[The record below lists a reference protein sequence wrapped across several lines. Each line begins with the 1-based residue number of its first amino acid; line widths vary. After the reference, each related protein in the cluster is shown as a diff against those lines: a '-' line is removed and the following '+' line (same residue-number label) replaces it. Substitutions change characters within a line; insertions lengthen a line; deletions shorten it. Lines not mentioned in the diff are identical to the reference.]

1 MPEIPDSSYQ
11 NPAAGKPSEEAA
23 TDAPSPLEALQKT
36 SEAVNERVTGLADS
50 LTTWIDA
57 QPWIPDGLVRP
68 VHFVLLLLAVAF
80 ASWLLFKVA
89 RPLVLRVGKRIAEKS
104 PTRADEF
111 LFGHGVFRWLTHV
124 LPALLIY
131 TVTPGFFASVPWLAR
146 ILKTG
151 SLLYLLL
158 AAYMVVDS
166 LVNAI
171 TTDLQRTRLAQ
182 RMNLGA
188 LAQVIKLVTALVVFI
203 LAIALVIGKSP
214 MVLLGGLSVFASVL
228 MLVFKDV
235 ILGFVAGIQLS
246 TNRLLSPGDWL
257 EMPSHYADGDVM
269 EIGLTTVKV
278 RNWDKT
284 ITTIPTYALISEPF
298 KNWRGMIESGGRR
311 IKRSLT
317 IDTNSIRLCDADM
330 LARFHRI
337 EHLADYLREREKEI
351 AEWNEAHGIRED
363 SPKINGRRL
372 TNIGTFRAYV
382 SAYLRTHPG
391 IHQDMTLLVRQLAPE
406 GRGLPIEIY
415 CFSADRAWANYE
427 TIQADIFDHLYA
439 VIPEFGLRVFQE
451 PTGLDF
457 RRLADSPDPAD
468 GEADSTTRPAPT
480 ERPDGSS
487 DSAGPE
493 R

>member
-1 MPEIPDSSYQ
+1 MPEISESS
-11 NPAAGKPSEEAA
+11 NNRPSTEDPAPVTHSA
-23 TDAPSPLEALQKT
+23 LEAIQET
-36 SEAVNERVTGLADS
+36 TEALNQRASGVAESLAG
-50 LTTWIDA
+50 WIGSRG
-57 QPWIPDGLVRP
+57 WIPAGLVQP
-68 VHFVLLLLAVAF
+68 LNLVLLLLAVAL
-80 ASWLLFKVA
+80 ASWLLFVVA
-89 RPLVLRVGKRIAEKS
+89 RPLLLRAVKRIAENS
-104 PTRADEF
+104 ATRADEF

-124 LPALLIY
+124 LPALLIF
-131 TVTPGFFASVPWLAR
+131 TVTPGLFASFPLLAR

-158 AAYMVVDS
+158 AVYMVVDS

-171 TTDLQRTRLAQ
+171 SADLQRTRVAQ

-203 LAIALVIGKSP
+203 LATAIVIGKSP

-235 ILGFVAGIQLS
+235 ILGFVAGVQLS

-257 EMPSHYADGDVM
+257 EMPSHHADGDVL

-298 KNWRGMIESGGRR
+298 KNWRGMVESGGRR

-317 IDTNSIRLCDADM
+317 IDTNSIRLCDAEM

-337 EHLADYLREREKEI
+337 EHIAGYLREREKEI
-351 AEWNEAHGIRED
+351 AEWNTAHGIQKD
-363 SPKINGRRL
+363 SPKVNGRRL
-372 TNIGTFRAYV
+372 TNVGTFRAYV
-382 SAYLRTHPG
+382 SAYLRHHPG

-415 CFSADRAWANYE
+415 CFSADQAWANYE
-427 TIQADIFDHLYA
+427 TIQADIFDHIYA
-439 VIPEFGLRVFQE
+439 VVPEFGLRVFQE

-457 RRLADSPDPAD
+457 QGLTDSPDPA
-468 GEADSTTRPAPT
+468 EAKPARATGAVSAERPANNP
-480 ERPDGSS
+480 
-487 DSAGPE
+487 DSAGSD